1 MNKEKLIIREMKE
14 GEEREIV
21 KTGRRAFP
29 AFEALFVESP
39 RMTMAAVYED
49 KIIGGIIYKFI
60 SSGGKRIAYISEAFV
75 DPDYH
80 GSGVGTKLYKET
92 FCYIWDQG
100 CDGMTALVKDDNVAS
115 WKLFMENGFKR
126 VGAFEVIRQAGI
138 SGALLQYL
146 KTPVPFAVGMDFYMV
161 MKETSV
167 KEKDTG
173 VCQLFSFLASN
184 FLLLLP
190 VWLQL
195 FRRSPQSLPVF
206 MSAYFTVLTL
216 FVLTR
221 YAGTLFS
228 RRSWKFRFNN
238 GGSFLTVLLGLFGN
252 TFPMNGNWYPD
263 KYENTPDFRRDMA
276 IPEIIKWAVFSL
288 AALLAFTGIPYLRSV
303 SQIICYYL
311 IFIIIPLYPF
321 EALGAGRI
329 YRFSRLLWLFTAVL
343 TVLELTLVFHFAG

>member
-1 MNKEKLIIREMKE
+1 
-14 GEEREIV
+14 
-21 KTGRRAFP
+21 
-29 AFEALFVESP
+29 
-39 RMTMAAVYED
+39 
-49 KIIGGIIYKFI
+49 
-60 SSGGKRIAYISEAFV
+60 
-75 DPDYH
+75 
-80 GSGVGTKLYKET
+80 
-92 FCYIWDQG
+92 
-100 CDGMTALVKDDNVAS
+100 
-115 WKLFMENGFKR
+115 
-126 VGAFEVIRQAGI
+126 
-138 SGALLQYL
+138 
-146 KTPVPFAVGMDFYMV
+146 

-288 AALLAFTGIPYLRSV
+288 AALLGFSGIPYLRSV

>member
-1 MNKEKLIIREMKE
+1 
-14 GEEREIV
+14 
-21 KTGRRAFP
+21 
-29 AFEALFVESP
+29 
-39 RMTMAAVYED
+39 MAAVYED

-92 FCYIWDQG
+92 FCHIWDQG

-126 VGAFEVIRQAGI
+126 AGAFEVIRQAGI
-138 SGALLQYL
+138 SGSTSAIFEN
-146 KTPVPFAVGMDFYMV
+146 TRSFAVGMDFYMV

-173 VCQLFSFLASN
+173 FCQLFSFLASN

-206 MSAYFTVLTL
+206 MSAYFTVLAL

-238 GGSFLTVLLGLFGN
+238 GGMLSHRPSGSF
-252 TFPMNGNWYPD
+252 W
-263 KYENTPDFRRDMA
+263 KYLPHER
-276 IPEIIKWAVFSL
+276 KL
-288 AALLAFTGIPYLRSV
+288 V
-303 SQIICYYL
+303 S
-311 IFIIIPLYPF
+311 
-321 EALGAGRI
+321 R
-329 YRFSRLLWLFTAVL
+329 
-343 TVLELTLVFHFAG
+343 